1 MRIALAAACFALT
14 AFPAAAMNLASTDF
28 SDGSALP
35 KIHNHGRCGGQN
47 VSPELHWSAPPEG
60 TKSLALTM
68 IDEDVK
74 PANWSH
80 WIVVGLP
87 PNTTSLAHGLSSLP
101 AGASAIA
108 SNYGD
113 AAYDGPCPPAGSG
126 LHHYKFTIW
135 AFPTPTI
142 AVLPSSR
149 AIDVE
154 ATMLAF
160 STDSGELV
168 GTVTP

>member
-1 MRIALAAACFALT
+1 MRIPFAAACFALT

-28 SDGSALP
+28 SDGTPIP
-35 KIHNHGRCGGQN
+35 KAHNYPRCGGQN
-47 VSPELHWSAPPEG
+47 VSPELHWSGAPQG
-60 TKSLALTM
+60 TQSLAVTM
-68 IDEDVK
+68 IDTDVQPNK
-74 PANWSH
+74 WSH
-80 WIVVGLP
+80 WIVVNLP
-87 PNTTSLAHGLSSLP
+87 PATTSLARGLTSLP
-101 AGASAIA
+101 AGATAIA

-135 AFPTPTI
+135 ALPVPTI
-142 AVLPSSR
+142 AINPASR

-154 ATMLAF
+154 ATMLAY

-168 GTVTP
+168 GTVAP